1 MLMVIVVQ
9 PHLLFQTVE
18 VRFPL
23 DTGIVVQLALLL
35 ESWDVFSFDGAV
47 VVAVIRQYPLDLIGR
62 LPVGGPRW

>member
-1 MLMVIVVQ
+1 MVIVVQ

-35 ESWDVFSFDGAV
+35 ESWDVFFFDGAV
-47 VVAVIRQYPLDLIGR
+47 VVAVIRQCPLDLIGR